1 MHQSAILA
9 PIALLASL
17 GMAQASGGLW
27 CDIVDHNLEFH
38 VSATEPESSGYP
50 LRLENTLQVFDA
62 EAPKELQDFQF
73 RQGDLMSHWHDG
85 REGGSLKLRFAR
97 LGSGDESFNVVELII
112 NAPRVD
118 EGSFKGSYILR
129 ISPARPIRGKD
140 EIRENGFVSC
150 AAN

>member
-1 MHQSAILA
+1 MRQYAFLA

-17 GMAQASGGLW
+17 ETAQASGGLW

-50 LRLENTLQVFDA
+50 LHLENTLQVFDT
-62 EAPKELQDFQF
+62 EVPKELRAFQF
-73 RQGDLMSHWHDG
+73 RQGDLRSHWHDG

-97 LGSGDESFNVVELII
+97 LGSRDESFNVVELII
-112 NAPRVD
+112 YAPRVD
-118 EGSFKGSYILR
+118 EGSFKGSYILY

-140 EIRENGFVSC
+140 AIKENGFVSC
-150 AAN
+150 AAS